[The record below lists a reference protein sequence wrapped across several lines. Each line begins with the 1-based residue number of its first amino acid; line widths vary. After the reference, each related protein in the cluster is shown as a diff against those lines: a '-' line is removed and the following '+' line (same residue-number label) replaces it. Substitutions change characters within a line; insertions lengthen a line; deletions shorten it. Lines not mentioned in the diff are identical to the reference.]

1 MGRRR
6 CSFAIRSVKCIFS
19 RPPAKTVLAVLFGLP
34 CACTEPYLQPYAI
47 RTLLTTL
54 CHQKLTYNP
63 IPSEPFLQ
71 PYTILYPTPETHKF
85 QVKDSMAAS
94 SAEGWLYDRL
104 GVEAHPKEPRGQG
117 FMVKRYGLIGLS
129 MQASHMPQISEGA
142 LLRCWTGVLE
152 RSPKPRTVQGSSV
165 PFCF

>member
-34 CACTEPYLQPYAI
+34 CACTEPYLQPYTI
-47 RTLLTTL
+47 RSLLTTL
-54 CHQKLTYNP
+54 YHQNLSYNP
-63 IPSEPFLQ
+63 IPS
-71 PYTILYPTPETHKF
+71 YTLHPKPHKF